1 MAKDRKNKVYV
12 PRMVLV
18 PGIVKFVSAATAR
31 PDIKLLFHGA
41 VMAFTVQPTNAT
53 CNQISAHLCKIAGA
67 MSLANNSAP
76 IQGRK
81 DKGSIGIN
89 TAISVIE
96 SVAKRY
102 DVSSDVTITDHEA
115 QVLRRCAGL
124 LDAVLSTVPEACYEI
139 AEREVD
145 GLIGEAA

>member
-18 PGIVKFVSAATAR
+18 PGIVKFVSVAHAR
-31 PDIKLLFHGA
+31 PDIKLLFHSA

-67 MSLANNSAP
+67 MSLANNGAP

-81 DKGSIGIN
+81 DKGSISIN
-89 TAISVIE
+89 LAIAVIE
-96 SVAKRY
+96 SVAARY
-102 DVSSDVTITDHEA
+102 EISDDVTITEYEA
-115 QVLRRCAGL
+115 KVLRKCAGG
-124 LDAVLSTVPEACYEI
+124 LDAVLSNVPEACYER

>member
-41 VMAFTVQPTNAT
+41 VMAFTVQPTLAT
-53 CNQISAHLCKIAGA
+53 CNQISTQLCKIAGA
-67 MSLANNSAP
+67 MSVANNGAP
-76 IQGRK
+76 LKDRK
-81 DKGSIGIN
+81 DKGSVAIN
-89 TAISVIE
+89 LAMAVIE
-96 SVAKRY
+96 SVGDRY
-102 DVSSDVTITDHEA
+102 ALSDDVTLTEYEA
-115 QVLRRCAGL
+115 KVLRKCAGGI
-124 LDAVLSTVPEACYEI
+124 DAVLSNVPEACYEKV
-139 AEREVD
+139 ERDLD